1 MNRRKRS
8 VPRIR
13 MQLLLLGLTGA
24 EPAFTAWSLCL
35 TRAGVPFDAV
45 ALKDLTT
52 PSEFLDAS
60 GGARYQAVILS
71 DAGLIEMALEPADRE
86 LLEGLERDLG
96 LRRLTAYAYPGPEH
110 GLATPHWS
118 GKLEE
123 VQARLTPAGR
133 EIFPYLKD
141 ELPVDPGSWV
151 YLARPESPKGF
162 EILVAGPDDTALLGI
177 HRHADGREEMVQLF
191 DANPY
196 QAQGQILRRGQLD
209 WLTGGVHLGYERN
222 YLPVQVDDV
231 LLANHSWSVNGH
243 RSDQRPQARMRM
255 AAADAERAARWV
267 RSRGLRLDLAC
278 NGGGSRDAGANGN
291 GGDPLLSTLL
301 EHRETFGWINHT
313 YEHRNLDTLSQAEIE
328 AEIQQ
333 NVSWAAAVGIDV
345 EQNAL
350 VTGAHTGLA
359 NLAEDP
365 PRPENVHL
373 RGALRAQGIRYV
385 ACDAS
390 RPYPGT
396 HGSATSPPGTLFA
409 IGTAIAVPRHPTVLP
424 HDAATASQVLDRL
437 RSEGQSGVLSFDQV
451 VVAEARRIFN
461 SVLSNDPRPHYFH
474 QSNLITGDDE
484 DSSALL
490 YVLLDAVLDRWN
502 MYLSGDVPLLQPTLS
517 EIGRLLLSLQAWQV
531 VRTVGSIRA
540 YVDGDHVTI
549 VNDSASALE
558 VPLTGV
564 SAAGPDGCGWVRVE
578 PGETSLERYSPVV
591 V

>member
-1 MNRRKRS
+1 
-8 VPRIR
+8 

-60 GGARYQAVILS
+60 GGARYQAMILS

-86 LLEGLERDLG
+86 LVEGLERDLG
-96 LRRLTAYAYPGPEH
+96 LRRLTAYAYPGSEH
-110 GLATPHWS
+110 GLGTPQWS
-118 GKLEE
+118 GRLEE

-141 ELPVDPGSWV
+141 DLPIDPGSWV
-151 YLARPESPKGF
+151 YLARPESPKAF
-162 EILVAGPDDTALLGI
+162 ETLVAGPDDTALVGI

-209 WLTGGVHLGYERN
+209 WLTGGTHLGYERN
-222 YLPVQVDDV
+222 YLPVQIDDV

-243 RSDQRPQARMRM
+243 RSDQRPEARMRM
-255 AAADAERAARWV
+255 TAADAERAARWV
-267 RSRGLRLDLAC
+267 NNRGLRLDLAC

-291 GGDPLLSTLL
+291 GGDPLLGTLL
-301 EHRETFGWINHT
+301 KHRDAFGWINHT

-333 NVSWAAAVGIDV
+333 NVSWAATVGIDV
-345 EQNAL
+345 EQSAL

-365 PRPENVHL
+365 PRAENVHL

-390 RPYPGT
+390 RPYPGNG
-396 HGSATSPPGTLFA
+396 GSATSPPGTVFA
-409 IGTAIAVPRHPTVLP
+409 IGTAVAVPRHPTVLP

-437 RSEGQSGVLSFDQV
+437 RSKGQPGVLSFDQV
-451 VVAEARRIFN
+451 VLAESRRIFN
-461 SVLSNDPRPHYFH
+461 AVLSNDPRPHYFH
-474 QSNLITGDDE
+474 QSNLIAGDDE
-484 DSSALL
+484 HASALL
-490 YVLLDAVLDRWN
+490 FVLLDAVLDRWN
-502 MYLSGDVPLLQPTLS
+502 NYVSADVPLLQPTLS
-517 EIGRLLLSLQAWQV
+517 EVGRLLLSLQAWQL
-531 VRTVGSIRA
+531 VRAVGSIRA
-540 YVDGDHVTI
+540 YVDGDRVTI
-549 VNDSASALE
+549 INDASSALE

-564 SAAGPDGCGWVRVE
+564 ATAGPDGCGWVRVP

>member
-1 MNRRKRS
+1 
-8 VPRIR
+8 

-52 PSEFLDAS
+52 PSEFLDAA
-60 GGARYQAVILS
+60 GEARYQAVILS

-123 VQARLTPAGR
+123 VQTHLTPAGR

-141 ELPVDPGSWV
+141 ELPIDPGSWV
-151 YLARPESPKGF
+151 YLARPESPKDF

-177 HRHADGREEMVQLF
+177 HRYADGREEMVQLF

-243 RSDQRPQARMRM
+243 RSDQRPEARMRM
-255 AAADAERAARWV
+255 TAADAERAARWV
-267 RSRGLRLDLAC
+267 RSRGLRLDLAL

-291 GGDPLLSTLL
+291 GGDPLLGSLL
-301 EHRETFGWINHT
+301 EHREAFGWINHT

-333 NVSWAAAVGIDV
+333 NVSWAAAVGLDV

-396 HGSATSPPGTLFA
+396 GGSATSPPGTLFA
-409 IGTAIAVPRHPTVLP
+409 IGTAVAVPRHPTVLP

-437 RSEGQSGVLSFDQV
+437 RSGGQSGVLSFDQV

-484 DSSALL
+484 DPSALL

-549 VNDSASALE
+549 VNDAASALE

-564 SAAGPDGCGWVRVE
+564 AAAGPDGCGWVRVA
-578 PGETSLERYSPVV
+578 PGETSLERYSPGVV
-591 V
+591 